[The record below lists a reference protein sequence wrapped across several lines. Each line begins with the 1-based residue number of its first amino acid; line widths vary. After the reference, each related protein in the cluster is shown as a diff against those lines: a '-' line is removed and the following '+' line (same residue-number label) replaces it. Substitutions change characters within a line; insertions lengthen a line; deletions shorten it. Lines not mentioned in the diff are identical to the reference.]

1 MTHEET
7 PISELISTLK
17 QERDELALK
26 IHLGEAE
33 AKQEFD
39 LVTKKL
45 DDLTREYDPVKDAVT
60 ESAEGVSE
68 SLKLVAEE
76 VMSSFERIRKSL

>member
-17 QERDELALK
+17 QQRDELALK

-33 AKQEFD
+33 AKQE
-39 LVTKKL
+39 KL
-45 DDLTREYDPVKDAVT
+45 RQNL
-60 ESAEGVSE
+60 
-68 SLKLVAEE
+68 
-76 VMSSFERIRKSL
+76 